1 MSWSEIMAISE
12 ELQAV
17 KNIIEKS
24 TGLKIVGTKV
34 VDPEK
39 EMDELRDALK
49 ELRKTLKEKEE
60 KEEKEEKRRP
70 DLNNIVNEFR
80 KLKERIDQMSLNLD
94 ALTAEVER
102 ARTVQ
107 SSAVTLLHKLAGEL
121 EVISKKLDETAAQ
134 VPPVF
139 DTAPLNE
146 LIDKLKT
153 STDGLAA
160 AVADSSGVTPMTE
173 VVLNADDPTK
183 PTVEV
188 VMPEVLPENVVITAE
203 QVVDVVDPT
212 SPEPQVVVTVEA
224 APAPV
229 EDAPAPA
236 EPVLTETISTDKGEV
251 DVQAQVSEAV
261 AEEIKADTGVD
272 VVEAVQ
278 EAYDAAP
285 EVVAEPAPPVEVIL
299 NANDPTTPTVAV
311 VMPEVLPEN
320 VVVSAE
326 TVVDTVDPASP
337 EPQVVVTV
345 EAAPEAAPAPSE
357 PVVTDVIATDPGQVD
372 VTVTAPVAVVD
383 EIKAEANVDVVEA
396 VKEAFEAA
404 PEVVAEEEPKA

>member
-229 EDAPAPA
+229 EDATAPA
-236 EPVLTETISTDKGEV
+236 EPVLTETITTDKGEV

-261 AEEIKADTGVD
+261 AEEIKAETGVD

-278 EAYDAAP
+278 EAYDQSP
-285 EVVAEPAPPVEVIL
+285 EVVAEPTPPVEVIL

-345 EAAPEAAPAPSE
+345 EAAPEEAPAPSE